1 MGEVRIKLDDR
12 LASVRASFS
21 LARPLVTAS
30 VIFAL
35 AACSGGVDDS
45 PVVQN
50 AGQTT
55 QEQSITPLGKSVA
68 EVGGEE
74 DEVLRAS
81 DASPDFELELF
92 SNDNYKAGERL
103 KLSELVGT
111 PVLVNFWFPSC
122 PPCRLEMPDFQK
134 TYEDHGNK
142 VQFIG
147 VQTIGF
153 DSIDDGQNFVKELG
167 ISYAI
172 GPDADG
178 SILKSYKVS
187 HFPTTFFLDSQHRE
201 VRKWSGPLNKAKLEE
216 LIQELLQY
224 HVNP

>member
-1 MGEVRIKLDDR
+1 MIKLDDG
-12 LASVRASFS
+12 LASVRACLS
-21 LARPLVTAS
+21 LARPLATGS
-30 VIFAL
+30 VLFAL
-35 AACSGGVDDS
+35 AACSGGVDDL

-50 AGQTT
+50 GGHMT
-55 QEQSITPLGKSVA
+55 QEQSITPLGNSAVG
-68 EVGGEE
+68 VGGEE
-74 DEVLRAS
+74 GEALRAS

-92 SNDNYKAGERL
+92 GNDNYKAGERL
-103 KLSELVGT
+103 KLSDLAGR

-134 TYEDHGNK
+134 TYQDHGDK

-147 VQTIGF
+147 VQTLGF
-153 DSIDDGQNFVKELG
+153 DSIDDGQNFVKEIG

-187 HFPTTFFLDSQHRE
+187 HFPTTFFLDGQHRE